1 LCGRQRDSLTL
12 RDAHVVLAH
21 FAGAT
26 VGVRS
31 TVTGDG
37 FTSSSRATL
46 AGRAISVVAALLA
59 KVVDAELSLVAILV
73 VVTFGVVR
81 TASDQR

>member
-1 LCGRQRDSLTL
+1 MTL

-26 VGVRS
+26 IGIRS
-31 TVTGDG
+31 TVARDC
-37 FTSSSRATL
+37 FTSSSRAAL
-46 AGRAISVVAALLA
+46 SGRAISIVAALLA
-59 KVVDAELSLVAILV
+59 KVIDAELSLVAILV
-73 VVTFGVVR
+73 GVTFRVVR